1 MWSLRSGIFT
11 SCVCKVKEKTLNSRM
26 FMFSRFTCTT
36 LTTLGAYGRCHA
48 SQFGGKLQHMWIKPR
63 NLEKNSSTRSYSRL
77 NVYDEVFIKVRENP
91 ELFWSEAAQNISW
104 AHRWTKTLDC
114 ADKVFP
120 KWFVGGE
127 LNMCYNAVDRHV
139 EAGRGDQTAVI
150 HDSPVTQS
158 KQSISYKELLDQVSK
173 LAGVLVKHGVKKGDM
188 VVIYMPMVPQAMI
201 TMLACARIG
210 APHSLIFGGFAS
222 KELSVR
228 IDHAKPKLLVTASFG
243 IEPGRRVDYI
253 PLVEKALELS
263 SHKPD
268 KVLIYSRPGMEK
280 VHTHPELSLDW
291 DEEMSSARPHDC
303 VSVPARHPLYVLYTS
318 GTTGTPK
325 GVVRDTGGY
334 AVMLNWTMSNIY
346 GLNPGELRA
355 SGSGGVRRI
364 WVGSSDTLTS
374 ATVLFSMATPPCFMR
389 VNLWG
394 PRDPG
399 AFFRVMSEHGTASVF
414 TAPTAIR
421 AIRQQDPHSEYGKQ
435 YTLKRKPPPLHQ
447 RAAQRSQPRVWVW
460 GILSRP
466 LLELQAKPVPGY
478 NVTVIDDD
486 MQQVKPRT
494 LGNIVVKLP
503 LPPGAALSLWQNN
516 ELFKQLYYTKFPG
529 YYDTMDAGY
538 VDEEGFVYIMSRSDD
553 VINVAGHRLSTGA
566 LEECVLQHPGVV
578 DCAVVGLED
587 SLKGHVPLALCV
599 LRHDFEENKGVVMKE
614 LVSLVRENIGP
625 VAAFRNVLFVRALPK
640 TRSGKIP
647 RSSLSSLINTKPY
660 KISPTIEDPAV
671 FKTIEKVVREH
682 LKRPGS

>member
-1 MWSLRSGIFT
+1 M
-11 SCVCKVKEKTLNSRM
+11 
-26 FMFSRFTCTT
+26 
-36 LTTLGAYGRCHA
+36 
-48 SQFGGKLQHMWIKPR
+48 
-63 NLEKNSSTRSYSRL
+63 
-77 NVYDEVFIKVRENP
+77 
-91 ELFWSEAAQNISW
+91 
-104 AHRWTKTLDC
+104 
-114 ADKVFP
+114 
-120 KWFVGGE
+120 
-127 LNMCYNAVDRHV
+127 
-139 EAGRGDQTAVI
+139 
-150 HDSPVTQS
+150 
-158 KQSISYKELLDQVSK
+158 
-173 LAGVLVKHGVKKGDM
+173 
-188 VVIYMPMVPQAMI
+188 
-201 TMLACARIG
+201 
-210 APHSLIFGGFAS
+210 
-222 KELSVR
+222 
-228 IDHAKPKLLVTASFG
+228 
-243 IEPGRRVDYI
+243 
-253 PLVEKALELS
+253 
-263 SHKPD
+263 
-268 KVLIYSRPGMEK
+268 
-280 VHTHPELSLDW
+280 
-291 DEEMSSARPHDC
+291 C
-303 VSVPARHPLYVLYTS
+303 VSVCH
-318 GTTGTPK
+318 
-325 GVVRDTGGY
+325 
-334 AVMLNWTMSNIY
+334 
-346 GLNPGELRA
+346 
-355 SGSGGVRRI
+355 
-364 WVGSSDTLTS
+364 
-374 ATVLFSMATPPCFMR
+374 C
-389 VNLWG
+389 
-394 PRDPG
+394 
-399 AFFRVMSEHGTASVF
+399 
-414 TAPTAIR
+414 
-421 AIRQQDPHSEYGKQ
+421 
-435 YTLKRKPPPLHQ
+435 

-466 LLELQAKPVPGY
+466 LLELQANLYLDTTMKSVY
-478 NVTVIDDD
+478 DNNTAEVTVIDDD

-599 LRHDFEENKGVVMKE
+599 LRHVCIYGYFEENKGVVMKE